1 MIIKGIKERR
11 EFPNNILWSAAFLTI
26 VGLIVLRSISQHSDD
41 GFFQNPFL
49 KQILFLLPAVL
60 LCLTVYYTP
69 RFLIHKY
76 AYNLYIFGI
85 IIIILP
91 FFGSPQ
97 AGTFRWLDLGLPF
110 SVQPSEFA
118 KIFTIIALA
127 RYLSDH
133 NLKMKNFSS
142 IIIPLLLGLAPTVII
157 LQQPDLGTAIIMLTP
172 LLPMLYWA
180 GSRFFHLFLLLAPIF
195 SMLTA
200 FHNIAFSAWAS
211 LLAMVIF
218 FSRPTFILSI
228 LLFFGNIF
236 LGLLSPALWNNFFTQ
251 YQRNR
256 ILTLFNPDK
265 DPLGAAYQ
273 IIQSKTAI
281 GSGGLFGKGWGE
293 GTQTHLK
300 FLPVQESDFILSV
313 MGEELG
319 FIAISSVLIVFGYLC
334 VNILKYSYQSKD
346 RFSSLAMIGCG
357 TVFMSHVFVNTAMT
371 VGLIP
376 VKGLPFP
383 FVSAGGSFLL
393 TSYIMLGLI
402 LKLSNNYAD

>member
-11 EFPNNILWSAAFLTI
+11 EFPMNILWSAAFLTI
-26 VGLIVLRSISQHSDD
+26 VGLIILRSISQHSDD
-41 GFFQNPFL
+41 NFFRNPFL
-49 KQILFLLPAVL
+49 KQILFLVPAVL
-60 LCLTVYYTP
+60 LCLIVYYTP

-76 AYNLYIFGI
+76 AYNLYLFGI
-85 IIIILP
+85 MIIILP

-110 SVQPSEFA
+110 TVQPSEFA

-142 IIIPLLLGLAPTVII
+142 VIIPLVLGLAPTVII

-200 FHNIAFSAWAS
+200 FHTIAFSAWAS

-218 FSRPTFILSI
+218 LSRPTFIMSI

-251 YQRNR
+251 YQRSR

-281 GSGGLFGKGWGE
+281 GSGGLFGKGWGD

-357 TVFMSHVFVNTAMT
+357 TVYMSHVFVNTAMT

-393 TSYIMLGLI
+393 TSYLMLGLI